1 MVEIGKRDL
10 IGQGRLNL
18 EPFHDNRAFVGV
30 EMWHLATR
38 QPNRI
43 RALGRQF
50 KSLWESG
57 AIGPIRPVHVLD
69 GRDVEGAIRTM
80 LKATHIGKL
89 VVKMPD
95 DDVELQAT
103 PLERGLALRADRAY
117 LLVGGFGGLGRSVAT
132 WMVERGA
139 RHLIFLSR
147 SGGEKPE
154 DRDLVA
160 ELESC
165 GCVVQT
171 FAGDV
176 AVREDVDHCV
186 GEAALPI
193 AGVVQLSM
201 VLKDSLFQDMPFED
215 WQSVTRP
222 KIQGTWNLHHALRNH
237 TRSRSQS
244 NLDFFVLFSSFAGIV
259 GLRGQA
265 NYAAG
270 NTFQDAF
277 VQYRHAQGLSASVL
291 DVGAVSDIGFVARR
305 SDLIGYFEN
314 LAQHFLTEQEV
325 LDAFELA
332 VRKGVPKP
340 KPSLPRA
347 AAAPTTVE
355 PTMLRRDGDRD
366 LDDAFVSEAQLTL
379 AMRSILPLSAPNNR
393 TVWKRDPRFGHYR
406 NLEAA
411 DRAGVAAAAA
421 ASAAAGAGGAG
432 GQHEAKL
439 VAFLKSVE
447 SSASPGTTLATEAA
461 VAQLAEFLGVAFSS
475 FMMLPVDEM
484 DKVDPHEPLTS
495 LGIDSLVTIEVCNWV
510 RTWFAVNISVLEA
523 MQSGS
528 LMGMARLLQ
537 QRWLAKLNVKAM

>member
-10 IGQGRLNL
+10 IGQGRLDL
-18 EPFHDNRAFVGV
+18 EPFHDNRAFFGV

-38 QPNRI
+38 QPSRI

-89 VVKMPD
+89 VVQMPD
-95 DDVELQAT
+95 DDTELQAT
-103 PLERGLALRADRAY
+103 PLECGLALRGNKAY

-139 RHLIFLSR
+139 RHLIFMSR
-147 SGGEKPE
+147 SGGIKPE
-154 DRDLVA
+154 DQDFAA
-160 ELESC
+160 ELQSC
-165 GCVVQT
+165 GCVVQI

-176 AVREDVDHCV
+176 AVREDVDRCV
-186 GEAALPI
+186 GEATLPI

-201 VLKDSLFQDMPFED
+201 VLKDSLFQDMPMED
-215 WQSVTRP
+215 WLAVTRP
-222 KIQGTWNLHHALRNH
+222 KIQGTWNLHHALLERASRNH
-237 TRSRSQS
+237 TESKSES

-265 NYAAG
+265 NYSAG

-277 VQYRHAQGLSASVL
+277 VQYRHARGLPASVL

-305 SDLIGYFEN
+305 PDLIGYFEN
-314 LAQHFLTEQEV
+314 LAQHFLTEQDV

-332 VRKGVPKP
+332 VRKGIPTPKPKPKP
-340 KPSLPRA
+340 KPSPPVPGA
-347 AAAPTTVE
+347 AA
-355 PTMLRRDGDRD
+355 RD

-379 AMRSILPLSAPNNR
+379 AMRSTLPLSAPDNH

-411 DRAGVAAAAA
+411 DGAGAAAAAA

-432 GQHEAKL
+432 GEHEARL

-447 SSASPGTTLATEAA
+447 GSASPGTTLATDAA
-461 VAQLAEFLGVAFSS
+461 VAQLAVFLGVAFSS
-475 FMMLPVDEM
+475 FMMMPVDEM
-484 DKVDPHEPLTS
+484 DNKVDLHEPLTS

-537 QRWLAKLNVKAM
+537 QRWLAKLM